1 MQKIMKI
8 FEFFIRLLGITLR
21 FIHRSQVK
29 KSQNSPKRYK
39 NLHLFKIYLE
49 NIIFLKIN

>member
-1 MQKIMKI
+1 MQKIMKN
-8 FEFFIRLLGITLR
+8 FEFFIRLMAITLR
-21 FIHRSQVK
+21 FVQRLQVK
-29 KSQNSPKRYK
+29 KSQNSSKGYK